1 MQEEDA
7 MKKLKVKLQNCF
19 GINFLE
25 HEFNF
30 EQNKSVLIYAPNGIM
45 KSSFAKTFDKLAKNE
60 KPCDLVY
67 TARETIANVFCDD
80 KAIDSNCI
88 FVADAEVDVDTNNKV
103 TTLLA
108 SKKLKEQ
115 YDRNKFKK

>member
-1 MQEEDA
+1 

-30 EQNKSVLIYAPNGIM
+30 GQNKSVLIYAPNGIM

-60 KPCDLVY
+60 K
-67 TARETIANVFCDD
+67 TM
-80 KAIDSNCI
+80 
-88 FVADAEVDVDTNNKV
+88 
-103 TTLLA
+103 
-108 SKKLKEQ
+108 
-115 YDRNKFKK
+115 